1 MREAHLLTKPPFFA
15 SSAIILALSLY
26 AGLAWACVFLFVGAI
41 AHVFEVTYGFSQG
54 QAGTVLI
61 CGFIGAAISYVLH
74 LTIQE
79 PLYRRRTIAGHGK
92 AAPEVRLYPAAIGG
106 ILFAAGCFGFAWTAR
121 PHIHWIVPCIFIC
134 MFNIGIYS
142 IYLGTY
148 LMISE
153 CYDRYSSSGVRR
165 EFFVDSAGFPYLLLL
180 SSSQQAAQSLLRNI
194 LGSVFPFFGIAMV
207 RPVHLTAGVA
217 TDETLA
223 RLTKPF
229 LPATVRQPRVPV
241 GELYARIHFRSHG
254 VDPVAPY
261 LLYAWLCGPAVHA
274 LTSRFL

>member
-1 MREAHLLTKPPFFA
+1 
-15 SSAIILALSLY
+15 LSLY

-61 CGFIGAAISYVLH
+61 CGFIGAAISYILH

-153 CYDRYSSSGVRR
+153 CYDRYSSSGVRLTFR
-165 EFFVDSAGFPYLLLL
+165 MLACRTMLTVFPPTASGTVSAPKHPRKCFPFLRNRYGPSPIRFPPASPPTILLL
-180 SSSQQAAQSLLRNI
+180 
-194 LGSVFPFFGIAMV
+194 
-207 RPVHLTAGVA
+207 
-217 TDETLA
+217 D
-223 RLTKPF
+223 
-229 LPATVRQPRVPV
+229 
-241 GELYARIHFRSHG
+241 
-254 VDPVAPY
+254 
-261 LLYAWLCGPAVHA
+261 
-274 LTSRFL
+274 

>member
-1 MREAHLLTKPPFFA
+1 M
-15 SSAIILALSLY
+15 
-26 AGLAWACVFLFVGAI
+26 
-41 AHVFEVTYGFSQG
+41 FEVTYGFSQG

-61 CGFIGAAISYVLH
+61 CGFIGAAISYILH

-92 AAPEVRLYPAAIGG
+92 AAPEVRLYPAAVGG

-153 CYDRYSSSGVRR
+153 CYDRYSSSGVRLD
-165 EFFVDSAGFPYLLLL
+165 FLDSACRTMLTASPLTASGPVSAPKHPRQCFP
-180 SSSQQAAQSLLRNI
+180 LLRNRY
-194 LGSVFPFFGIAMV
+194 GTYIAIF
-207 RPVHLTAGVA
+207 RACIT
-217 TDETLA
+217 TDETFA
-223 RLTKPF
+223 RLTNPSF
-229 LPATVRQPRVPV
+229 PRQYDNLGFPWASSTL
-241 GELYARIHFRSHG
+241 GFIAG
-254 VDPVAPY
+254 VMALIPW
-261 LLYAWLCGPAVHA
+261 LLIYCTLAFMDWLFM
-274 LTSRFL
+274 R